1 MSKLVPLPEDRQ
13 SEILEEFTR
22 LVEENKDI
30 ESLFKALSDKYGPAK
45 ADAFLVGYIFGCAA
59 PGMAKTYHP
68 EIIKFVSDAFLYGI
82 KIQEHS

>member
-22 LVEENKDI
+22 LAEENKDI
-30 ESLFKALSDKYGPAK
+30 ESLFKILADKYGTTK

-59 PGMAKTYHP
+59 PGMVEMYHP
-68 EIIKFVSDAFLYGI
+68 ELIKFVSDAFLYGI

>member
-22 LVEENKDI
+22 LAEENKDI
-30 ESLFKALSDKYGPAK
+30 ESLFKVLSDAY
-45 ADAFLVGYIFGCAA
+45 
-59 PGMAKTYHP
+59 
-68 EIIKFVSDAFLYGI
+68 LYGI

>member
-22 LVEENKDI
+22 LAI
-30 ESLFKALSDKYGPAK
+30 EALFKVLADRYGPAK

-68 EIIKFVSDAFLYGI
+68 EIIKFVSDAYLYGI

>member
-59 PGMAKTYHP
+59 PRMAKTYHP